1 MAGLI
6 ISPRA
11 RIFQGHD
18 WVYGTEVRKVFGNPQ
33 PGDVVALKDFK
44 DRFLGSAMFNPHS
57 QIVARRFSRRKQ
69 ELDGDV
75 FSRRISQ
82 AVELRRQWLP
92 EETLTRLVWSESDG
106 LPGLIVDRYA
116 DYLVVQTLTIAMER
130 RLPIILNVLE
140 DLLSPRGIIVRND
153 SPMLA
158 AEGIEPS
165 VRVARGQEPEPFA
178 ASSGSV
184 QFMIDLQTGQK
195 TGLYL
200 DQLDNYAAV
209 ARFARGRRVLDC
221 FCNQGGFA
229 LACALAG
236 AAEVAAVDVSQD
248 AMDAVA
254 RNARL
259 NGVSVQCVTDNA
271 FDFLKKEA
279 ALVRDGGEHKWDLII
294 LDPPSFTRNKKSVH
308 DAMRGYKEIH
318 LRAMKL
324 LAPGGILS
332 TFCCSHHAG
341 ADLFRESVLDAAI
354 DAPATLRLIQQHG
367 QRPDHPIL
375 LNIPE
380 TEYLIIFRSCPTVH
394 RTNPNGIVI
403 RETKTPSTES
413 LIIWNTVLRDTDRFN
428 FRMTGQTSGYF
439 P

>member
-18 WVYGTEVRKVFGNPQ
+18 WVYGTEVRKIFGNPQ

-69 ELDGDV
+69 ELNGDF

-82 AVELRRQWLP
+82 AVELRRRLP

-116 DYLVVQTLTIAMER
+116 DYLVVQTLTIAMEC

-158 AEGIEPS
+158 AEGISPS
-165 VRVARGQEPEPFA
+165 VRVARGQQPEPFA
-178 ASSGSV
+178 ARSGSV

-229 LACALAG
+229 LAGALAG
-236 AAEVAAVDVSQD
+236 ASEVTAVDVSQD

-354 DAPATLRLIQQHG
+354 DAPATLRLMQQHG
-367 QRPDHPIL
+367 QRADHPVL

-380 TEYLIIFRSCPTVH
+380 TEYLKGFTYELLPGR
-394 RTNPNGIVI
+394 
-403 RETKTPSTES
+403 
-413 LIIWNTVLRDTDRFN
+413 
-428 FRMTGQTSGYF
+428 
-439 P
+439 

>member
-69 ELDGDV
+69 ELNGDF

-82 AVELRRQWLP
+82 AVELRRRRLP

-116 DYLVVQTLTIAMER
+116 DYLVVQTLTIAMEC

-153 SPMLA
+153 SPILA
-158 AEGIEPS
+158 AEGISPS
-165 VRVARGQEPEPFA
+165 VRVARGQQPEPFA
-178 ASSGSV
+178 ARSGSV

-221 FCNQGGFA
+221 FC
-229 LACALAG
+229 ALAG
-236 AAEVAAVDVSQD
+236 ASEVTAVDVSQD

-254 RNARL
+254 RNTRL

-354 DAPATLRLIQQHG
+354 DAPATLRLMQQHG
-367 QRPDHPIL
+367 QRADHPVL

-380 TEYLIIFRSCPTVH
+380 TEYLKGFTYELLPGR
-394 RTNPNGIVI
+394 
-403 RETKTPSTES
+403 
-413 LIIWNTVLRDTDRFN
+413 
-428 FRMTGQTSGYF
+428 
-439 P
+439 

>member
-18 WVYGTEVRKVFGNPQ
+18 WVYGTEVRKIFGNPQ

-69 ELDGDV
+69 ELNGDF

-82 AVELRRQWLP
+82 AVELRRRLP

-116 DYLVVQTLTIAMER
+116 DYLVVQTLTIAMEC

-158 AEGIEPS
+158 AEGISPS
-165 VRVARGQEPEPFA
+165 VRVARGQQPEPFA
-178 ASSGSV
+178 ARSGSV

-236 AAEVAAVDVSQD
+236 ASEVTAVDVSQD

-332 TFCCSHHAG
+332 TFCCPHHAG

-354 DAPATLRLIQQHG
+354 DAPATLRLMQQHG
-367 QRPDHPIL
+367 QRADHPVL

-380 TEYLIIFRSCPTVH
+380 TEYLKGFTYELLPGR
-394 RTNPNGIVI
+394 
-403 RETKTPSTES
+403 
-413 LIIWNTVLRDTDRFN
+413 
-428 FRMTGQTSGYF
+428 
-439 P
+439 

>member
-44 DRFLGSAMFNPHS
+44 DRFLGSAIFNPHS

-69 ELDGDV
+69 ELNGD
-75 FSRRISQ
+75 FFTRRISQ
-82 AVELRRQWLP
+82 AINLRKQWLP

-106 LPGLIVDRYA
+106 LPGLIVDRYV

-140 DLLSPRGIIVRND
+140 DLLSPRGIIIRND
-153 SPMLA
+153 SPMLV
-158 AEGIEPS
+158 AEGIKHS
-165 VRVARGQEPEPFA
+165 VRVARGQQPTPFTA
-178 ASSGSV
+178 RSGNV

-209 ARFARGRRVLDC
+209 ARLARGRRVLDC

-229 LACALAG
+229 LSCALAG
-236 AAEVAAVDVSQD
+236 ATEVTAVDVSQD
-248 AMDAVA
+248 AMDAVN
-254 RNARL
+254 RNAQL
-259 NGVSVQCVTDNA
+259 NGVSIKCITDNA

-324 LAPGGILS
+324 LEPGGILS

-341 ADLFRESVLDAAI
+341 ADLFRESVQDAAI

-380 TEYLIIFRSCPTVH
+380 TEYLKGFTYELLPGR
-394 RTNPNGIVI
+394 
-403 RETKTPSTES
+403 
-413 LIIWNTVLRDTDRFN
+413 
-428 FRMTGQTSGYF
+428 
-439 P
+439 

>member
-69 ELDGDV
+69 ELNGDF

-82 AVELRRQWLP
+82 AVELRRRLP

-116 DYLVVQTLTIAMER
+116 DYLVVQTLTIAMEC

-153 SPMLA
+153 SPILA
-158 AEGIEPS
+158 AEGISPS
-165 VRVARGQEPEPFA
+165 VRVARGQQPEPFA
-178 ASSGSV
+178 ARSGSV

-236 AAEVAAVDVSQD
+236 ASEVTAVDVSQD

-254 RNARL
+254 RNTRL

-354 DAPATLRLIQQHG
+354 DAPATLRLMQQHG
-367 QRPDHPIL
+367 QRADHPVL

-380 TEYLIIFRSCPTVH
+380 TEYLKGFTYELLPGR
-394 RTNPNGIVI
+394 
-403 RETKTPSTES
+403 
-413 LIIWNTVLRDTDRFN
+413 
-428 FRMTGQTSGYF
+428 
-439 P
+439 

>member
-6 ISPRA
+6 ISTRA

-69 ELDGDV
+69 ELNGDF

-82 AVELRRQWLP
+82 AVELRRRRLP

-116 DYLVVQTLTIAMER
+116 DYLVVQTLTIAMEC

-153 SPMLA
+153 SPILA
-158 AEGIEPS
+158 AEGISPS
-165 VRVARGQEPEPFA
+165 VRVARGQQPEPFA
-178 ASSGSV
+178 ARSGSV

-236 AAEVAAVDVSQD
+236 ASEVTAVDVSQD

-254 RNARL
+254 RNTRL

-354 DAPATLRLIQQHG
+354 DAPATLRLLQQHG
-367 QRPDHPIL
+367 QRADHPVL
-375 LNIPE
+375 LNIPVSV
-380 TEYLIIFRSCPTVH
+380 YLKWCT
-394 RTNPNGIVI
+394 
-403 RETKTPSTES
+403 
-413 LIIWNTVLRDTDRFN
+413 
-428 FRMTGQTSGYF
+428 
-439 P
+439 

>member
-69 ELDGDV
+69 ELNGDF

-82 AVELRRQWLP
+82 AVELRHRLLP

-158 AEGIEPS
+158 AEGIAPS
-165 VRVARGQEPEPFA
+165 VRVARGQQPEPFA
-178 ASSGSV
+178 ARSGSV

-236 AAEVAAVDVSQD
+236 ASEVTAVDVSQD

-279 ALVRDGGEHKWDLII
+279 ALVRDGGEHKWDLI
-294 LDPPSFTRNKKSVH
+294 KSVH

-354 DAPATLRLIQQHG
+354 DAPATLRLMQQHG
-367 QRPDHPIL
+367 QRADHPVL

-380 TEYLIIFRSCPTVH
+380 TEYLKGFTYELLPGR
-394 RTNPNGIVI
+394 
-403 RETKTPSTES
+403 
-413 LIIWNTVLRDTDRFN
+413 
-428 FRMTGQTSGYF
+428 
-439 P
+439 

>member
-44 DRFLGSAMFNPHS
+44 DRFLGSAIFNPHS

-69 ELDGDV
+69 ELNGD
-75 FSRRISQ
+75 FFTRRISQ
-82 AVELRRQWLP
+82 AIDLRKQWLP

-106 LPGLIVDRYA
+106 LPGLIVDRYV
-116 DYLVVQTLTIAMER
+116 DYLVVQTLTLAMEH

-153 SPMLA
+153 SPMLI
-158 AEGIEPS
+158 AEGIKHS
-165 VRVARGQEPEPFA
+165 VRVARGQQPTPFTA
-178 ASSGSV
+178 RSGNV

-209 ARFARGRRVLDC
+209 ARLARGRRVLDC

-229 LACALAG
+229 LSCALAG
-236 AAEVAAVDVSQD
+236 ATEVTAVDVSQD
-248 AMDAVA
+248 AMDAVN
-254 RNARL
+254 RNAQL
-259 NGVSVQCVTDNA
+259 NGVSIKCITDNA

-324 LAPGGILS
+324 LEPGGILS

-341 ADLFRESVLDAAI
+341 ADLFRESVQDAAI

-380 TEYLIIFRSCPTVH
+380 TEYLKGFTYELLPGR
-394 RTNPNGIVI
+394 
-403 RETKTPSTES
+403 
-413 LIIWNTVLRDTDRFN
+413 
-428 FRMTGQTSGYF
+428 
-439 P
+439 

>member
-69 ELDGDV
+69 ELNGDF

-82 AVELRRQWLP
+82 AVELRHRLLP

-158 AEGIEPS
+158 AEGIAPS
-165 VRVARGQEPEPFA
+165 VRVARGQQPEPFA
-178 ASSGSV
+178 ARSGSV

-229 LACALAG
+229 LAG
-236 AAEVAAVDVSQD
+236 ASEVTAVDVSQD

-354 DAPATLRLIQQHG
+354 DAPATLRLMQQHG
-367 QRPDHPIL
+367 QRADHPVL

-380 TEYLIIFRSCPTVH
+380 TEYLKGFTYELLPGR
-394 RTNPNGIVI
+394 
-403 RETKTPSTES
+403 
-413 LIIWNTVLRDTDRFN
+413 
-428 FRMTGQTSGYF
+428 
-439 P
+439 

>member
-1 MAGLI
+1 MKNLEFSCMSSRAMAGLF

-18 WVYGTEVRKVFGNPQ
+18 WVYGTEVRKVYGNPQ
-33 PGDVVALKDFK
+33 PGDVISLKDFK
-44 DRFLGSAMFNPHS
+44 DRFLGSAIYNPQS

-69 ELDGDV
+69 GLDSD
-75 FSRRISQ
+75 FFFRRIGQ
-82 AVELRRQWLP
+82 AIELRNKTLP
-92 EETLTRLVWSESDG
+92 GETLTRLVWSESDG

-116 DYLVVQTLTIAMER
+116 DFLVVQTLTLAMEK
-130 RLPIILNVLE
+130 RLHIILNVLE
-140 DLLSPRGIIVRND
+140 ELLNPTGIIVRND
-153 SPMLA
+153 SPMLV
-158 AEGIEPS
+158 AEGIEQK
-165 VRVARGQEPEPFA
+165 VYVARGKEPQPFIA
-178 ASSGSV
+178 TGRNI
-184 QFMIDLQTGQK
+184 QFMLDLSTGQK

-209 ARFARGRRVLDC
+209 AEFAKGRRVLDC

-236 AAEVAAVDVSQD
+236 AAEVTAVDVSQD

-254 RNARL
+254 RNAKL
-259 NGVSVQCVTDNA
+259 NNVQINCITDNA
-271 FDFLKKEA
+271 FDFLKKQA
-279 ALVRDGGEHKWDLII
+279 NLVREGGERKWDLII

-341 ADLFRESVLDAAI
+341 TELFRDSILQAAI
-354 DAPATLRLIQQHG
+354 DAPATLRLLKQHG

-380 TEYLIIFRSCPTVH
+380 TEYLKGFTYELLAGR
-394 RTNPNGIVI
+394 
-403 RETKTPSTES
+403 
-413 LIIWNTVLRDTDRFN
+413 
-428 FRMTGQTSGYF
+428 
-439 P
+439 

>member
-18 WVYGTEVRKVFGNPQ
+18 WVYGTEVRKIFGNPQ

-69 ELDGDV
+69 ELNGDF

-82 AVELRRQWLP
+82 AVELRRRLP

-116 DYLVVQTLTIAMER
+116 DYLVVQTLTIAMEC

-153 SPMLA
+153 SPILA
-158 AEGIEPS
+158 AEGISPS
-165 VRVARGQEPEPFA
+165 VRVARGQQPEPFA
-178 ASSGSV
+178 ARSGSV

-236 AAEVAAVDVSQD
+236 ASEVTAVDVSQD

-254 RNARL
+254 RNTRL

-354 DAPATLRLIQQHG
+354 DAPATLRLMQQHG
-367 QRPDHPIL
+367 QRADHPVL

-380 TEYLIIFRSCPTVH
+380 TEYLKGFTYELLPGR
-394 RTNPNGIVI
+394 
-403 RETKTPSTES
+403 
-413 LIIWNTVLRDTDRFN
+413 
-428 FRMTGQTSGYF
+428 
-439 P
+439 

>member
-18 WVYGTEVRKVFGNPQ
+18 WVYGTEVRKIFGNPQ

-69 ELDGDV
+69 ELNGDF

-82 AVELRRQWLP
+82 AVELRRRLP

-116 DYLVVQTLTIAMER
+116 DYLVVQTLTIAMEC

-153 SPMLA
+153 SPILA
-158 AEGIEPS
+158 AEGISPS
-165 VRVARGQEPEPFA
+165 VRVARGQQPEPFA
-178 ASSGSV
+178 ARSGSV

-236 AAEVAAVDVSQD
+236 ASEVTAVDVSQD

-354 DAPATLRLIQQHG
+354 DAPATLRLMQQHG
-367 QRPDHPIL
+367 QRADHPVL

-380 TEYLIIFRSCPTVH
+380 TEYLKGFTYELLPGR
-394 RTNPNGIVI
+394 
-403 RETKTPSTES
+403 
-413 LIIWNTVLRDTDRFN
+413 
-428 FRMTGQTSGYF
+428 
-439 P
+439 

>member
-69 ELDGDV
+69 ELNGDF

-82 AVELRRQWLP
+82 AVELRHRLLP

-158 AEGIEPS
+158 AEGIAPS
-165 VRVARGQEPEPFA
+165 VRVARGQQPEPFA
-178 ASSGSV
+178 ARSGSV

-229 LACALAG
+229 LACAG
-236 AAEVAAVDVSQD
+236 A
-248 AMDAVA
+248 
-254 RNARL
+254 RHARL

-354 DAPATLRLIQQHG
+354 DAPATLRLMQQHG
-367 QRPDHPIL
+367 QRADHPVL

-380 TEYLIIFRSCPTVH
+380 TEYLKGFTYELLPGR
-394 RTNPNGIVI
+394 
-403 RETKTPSTES
+403 
-413 LIIWNTVLRDTDRFN
+413 
-428 FRMTGQTSGYF
+428 
-439 P
+439 

>member
-18 WVYGTEVRKVFGNPQ
+18 WVYGTEVRKIFGNPQ

-69 ELDGDV
+69 ELNGDF

-82 AVELRRQWLP
+82 AVELRRRRLP

-140 DLLSPRGIIVRND
+140 DLLSPRRND

-158 AEGIEPS
+158 AEGIAPS
-165 VRVARGQEPEPFA
+165 VRVARGQQPEPFA
-178 ASSGSV
+178 ARSGSV

-236 AAEVAAVDVSQD
+236 ASEVTAVDVSQD

-354 DAPATLRLIQQHG
+354 DAPATLRLMQQHG
-367 QRPDHPIL
+367 QRADHPVL

-380 TEYLIIFRSCPTVH
+380 TEYLKGFTYELLPGR
-394 RTNPNGIVI
+394 
-403 RETKTPSTES
+403 
-413 LIIWNTVLRDTDRFN
+413 
-428 FRMTGQTSGYF
+428 
-439 P
+439 

>member
-69 ELDGDV
+69 ELNGDF

-82 AVELRRQWLP
+82 AVELRRRLLP

-158 AEGIEPS
+158 AEGIAPS
-165 VRVARGQEPEPFA
+165 VRVARGQQPEPFA
-178 ASSGSV
+178 ARSGSV

-221 FCNQGGFA
+221 FCNQGGVSPWPGA
-229 LACALAG
+229 LGRSLG
-236 AAEVAAVDVSQD
+236 G
-248 AMDAVA
+248 
-254 RNARL
+254 
-259 NGVSVQCVTDNA
+259 NGRGRFPGRHGRRSA
-271 FDFLKKEA
+271 K
-279 ALVRDGGEHKWDLII
+279 R
-294 LDPPSFTRNKKSVH
+294 PPERS
-308 DAMRGYKEIH
+308 
-318 LRAMKL
+318 LRAV
-324 LAPGGILS
+324 
-332 TFCCSHHAG
+332 
-341 ADLFRESVLDAAI
+341 R
-354 DAPATLRLIQQHG
+354 HG
-367 QRPDHPIL
+367 
-375 LNIPE
+375 
-380 TEYLIIFRSCPTVH
+380 
-394 RTNPNGIVI
+394 
-403 RETKTPSTES
+403 
-413 LIIWNTVLRDTDRFN
+413 
-428 FRMTGQTSGYF
+428 
-439 P
+439 

>member
-18 WVYGTEVRKVFGNPQ
+18 WVYGTEVRKAFGNPQ

-44 DRFLGSAMFNPHS
+44 DHFLGSAIFNPHS

-69 ELDGDV
+69 DLDGD
-75 FSRRISQ
+75 FFARRIRQAMDLRERWLSQ
-82 AVELRRQWLP
+82 
-92 EETLTRLVWSESDG
+92 ETLTRLVWSESDG
-106 LPGLIVDRYA
+106 IPGLIVDRYA
-116 DYLVVQTLTIAMER
+116 DYLVVQTLTLAMEQ
-130 RLPIILNVLE
+130 RLHIILNVLE
-140 DLLSPRGIIVRND
+140 DLLSPKGIIVRND

-165 VRVARGQEPEPFA
+165 VSIARGQNPEPFA
-178 ASSGSV
+178 ASSGNI
-184 QFMIDLQTGQK
+184 QFMIDLETGQK

-209 ARFARGRRVLDC
+209 ARFAKGRRVLDC

-229 LACALAG
+229 LACAKAG
-236 AAEVAAVDVSQD
+236 ATEVTAVDVSQE
-248 AMDAVA
+248 AMNAVE
-254 RNARL
+254 RNAKL
-259 NGVSVQCVTDNA
+259 NGVSIQCITDNA
-271 FDFLKKEA
+271 FDFLKQEA
-279 ALVRDGGEHKWDLII
+279 NLVRDGGAPKWDLII

-318 LRAMKL
+318 LRAMKM

-341 ADLFRESVLDAAI
+341 ADLFRESILSAAI
-354 DAPATLRLIQQHG
+354 DAPATLRLIEQHG
-367 QRPDHPIL
+367 QRPDHPVL

-380 TEYLIIFRSCPTVH
+380 TEYLKGFTYELVPGR
-394 RTNPNGIVI
+394 
-403 RETKTPSTES
+403 
-413 LIIWNTVLRDTDRFN
+413 
-428 FRMTGQTSGYF
+428 
-439 P
+439 